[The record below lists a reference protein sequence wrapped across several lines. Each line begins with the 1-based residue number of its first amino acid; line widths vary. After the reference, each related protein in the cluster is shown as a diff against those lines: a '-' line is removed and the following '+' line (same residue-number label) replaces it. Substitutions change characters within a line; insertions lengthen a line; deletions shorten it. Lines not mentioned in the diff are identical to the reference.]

1 MSTRTK
7 LTLDGNEA
15 VSHVAYR
22 LNEVMAIYPITPS
35 STMAEWCDQWAS
47 EGRRNLWGTIPGII
61 EMQSEGG
68 AVGAVHGML
77 QTGSIATTFTA
88 SQGLLLMV
96 PNMLKIA
103 GELLPAVF
111 HVTARAVATHAL
123 SIFGDHSDIMAC
135 RTTGW
140 AMLGSASVQEAHD
153 FALIAQ
159 SATLRSR
166 IPFVHFF
173 DGFRTSH
180 EVQKIEMLDDAD
192 LRALID
198 DKLIAEHRARG
209 LSPDR
214 PVLRGTAQNP
224 DVFFQAREACNP
236 FYAACPDIVQQA
248 MDVFEKQVGRSYKL
262 FEYEGSPLA
271 ERVVVLMGSGCEAA
285 HEAVDHLI
293 RAGEKVG
300 IVKVRLYRPFDSK
313 RFVEAL
319 PATVKTI
326 AVLDRTKEPGAAGE
340 PLFQDCAAAI
350 YEGMTNNWGRIK
362 MLPRIVGGRYGL
374 SSKEFTPAMVKAVFD
389 NLNEKQPKNHFT
401 VGINDDVSHTSLP
414 VDPDFSTEPDNVI
427 RALFYGLGA
436 DGTVGA
442 NKNSIKIIGEGTK
455 NFAQG
460 YFVYDSKKSGSM
472 TVSHLRFGPQPIR
485 STYLVSRANFIAC
498 HQPMF
503 LEKYDMVKTLVTGGT
518 FLLNTPFSKDEI
530 WSKLPTPL
538 QASLV
543 AKKAK
548 FFVIDATKVARDS
561 GMGGR
566 INTIMQVCFFALSG
580 VLPREK
586 AIESIKYSIK
596 KTYGKKGEEVVAK
609 NLKAVDNTLEHLHE
623 VPVMSSKMNGSG
635 PLLPPVTD
643 NAPAFVKNVLG
654 RITAGEGDELPVS
667 AFPVDGT
674 FPTGTAQYEKR
685 NLALDIPV
693 WDEKVCIQCLK
704 CAAICPHATIRAKV
718 YEPAA
723 LKDAPATFKSTDS
736 RIPDFKGMKF
746 TLQVA
751 AEDCT
756 GCGICVD
763 VCPAKNKTEVKLKAI
778 NMRPQAPLRLAERGN
793 WNFFLGLP
801 ETDRRKVKTTQL
813 RQQQLLRPLFE
824 FSGACAGCGE
834 TPYIKMLS
842 QLFGDRAVI
851 ANATGCSSIYGGNLP
866 TTPYAKN
873 AEGRGPTWCNSLF
886 EDNAEFGLGFR
897 VSLDRQRDFAIELLK
912 KTAATVG
919 QDLADGI
926 INANQS
932 DEAGIHEQ
940 RERVE
945 ALKLKL
951 QKMDSPEAKLL
962 LTLAD
967 KLVKKSVWIL
977 GGDGWA
983 YDIGYGGLDH
993 VLASGRDVNVLV
1005 MDTEVYSNTGGQ
1017 MSKSTPRG
1025 AVAKFAAGGK
1035 PLGKKDLGLIAMSYG
1050 HIYVA
1055 SVALGAKDE
1064 QTLKAFV
1071 EAESYPGPSL
1081 IIAYSHCIAH
1091 GIAVD
1096 MGVGARQQKL
1106 AVESGQWLLYR
1117 FDPRRT
1123 ANGENP
1129 LQIDSSAPKAK
1140 VQDFMLSENRFKM
1153 LTKSKPEDAK
1163 RLFAQAQSDVEHRW
1177 KFYQFMQTRDLKPAA
1192 APAAPKPTSTA
1203 E

>member
-1 MSTRTK
+1 
-7 LTLDGNEA
+7 
-15 VSHVAYR
+15 
-22 LNEVMAIYPITPS
+22 
-35 STMAEWCDQWAS
+35 
-47 EGRRNLWGTIPGII
+47 
-61 EMQSEGG
+61 
-68 AVGAVHGML
+68 
-77 QTGSIATTFTA
+77 
-88 SQGLLLMV
+88 
-96 PNMLKIA
+96 
-103 GELLPAVF
+103 
-111 HVTARAVATHAL
+111 
-123 SIFGDHSDIMAC
+123 
-135 RTTGW
+135 
-140 AMLGSASVQEAHD
+140 
-153 FALIAQ
+153 
-159 SATLRSR
+159 
-166 IPFVHFF
+166 
-173 DGFRTSH
+173 
-180 EVQKIEMLDDAD
+180 
-192 LRALID
+192 
-198 DKLIAEHRARG
+198 
-209 LSPDR
+209 
-214 PVLRGTAQNP
+214 
-224 DVFFQAREACNP
+224 
-236 FYAACPDIVQQA
+236 
-248 MDVFEKQVGRSYKL
+248 
-262 FEYEGSPLA
+262 
-271 ERVVVLMGSGCEAA
+271 
-285 HEAVDHLI
+285 
-293 RAGEKVG
+293 
-300 IVKVRLYRPFDSK
+300 
-313 RFVEAL
+313 
-319 PATVKTI
+319 
-326 AVLDRTKEPGAAGE
+326 
-340 PLFQDCAAAI
+340 
-350 YEGMTNNWGRIK
+350 
-362 MLPRIVGGRYGL
+362 
-374 SSKEFTPAMVKAVFD
+374 
-389 NLNEKQPKNHFT
+389 
-401 VGINDDVSHTSLP
+401 
-414 VDPDFSTEPDNVI
+414 
-427 RALFYGLGA
+427 
-436 DGTVGA
+436 
-442 NKNSIKIIGEGTK
+442 
-455 NFAQG
+455 
-460 YFVYDSKKSGSM
+460 
-472 TVSHLRFGPQPIR
+472 
-485 STYLVSRANFIAC
+485 
-498 HQPMF
+498 
-503 LEKYDMVKTLVTGGT
+503 
-518 FLLNTPFSKDEI
+518 
-530 WSKLPTPL
+530 
-538 QASLV
+538 
-543 AKKAK
+543 
-548 FFVIDATKVARDS
+548 
-561 GMGGR
+561 
-566 INTIMQVCFFALSG
+566 
-580 VLPREK
+580 
-586 AIESIKYSIK
+586 
-596 KTYGKKGEEVVAK
+596 
-609 NLKAVDNTLEHLHE
+609 
-623 VPVMSSKMNGSG
+623 
-635 PLLPPVTD
+635 
-643 NAPAFVKNVLG
+643 
-654 RITAGEGDELPVS
+654 
-667 AFPVDGT
+667 
-674 FPTGTAQYEKR
+674 
-685 NLALDIPV
+685 
-693 WDEKVCIQCLK
+693 
-704 CAAICPHATIRAKV
+704 
-718 YEPAA
+718 
-723 LKDAPATFKSTDS
+723 
-736 RIPDFKGMKF
+736 MKF

-778 NMRPQAPLRLAERGN
+778 NMRPQAPLRLAEREN

-967 KLVKKSVWIL
+967 NLVKKSVWIL

-1163 RLFAQAQSDVEHRW
+1163 KLFAQAQTDADRRW